1 MNRTDG
7 QYKNTLA
14 KIFKNAGIERNQIRK
29 LVSALT
35 EHDQYVFELAKYL
48 CEDYISSG
56 GTARL
61 KNRQI
66 LARLI
71 LAFAKECRDAHV
83 GFFSVSDTDDDES
96 KLKVRGDDY
105 ITIYYMES
113 EEDKIN
119 NIIFKISATTG
130 SAIEFPKEQMHRIT
144 DQENSYGAFK
154 FKKFDKDVLT
164 KMKRLIPQLRPELRF
179 SIFTERANDGIEVDV
194 LHKTAPLPHPKGEA
208 DKSYSVP
215 RLISAMIGCA
225 LLDSG
230 KEKQYQKIEAEKQ
243 KHINDLLIQ
252 FCDSEDE
259 IYVAP
264 VFLQNKNSFILYSDE
279 IERVNSNFVSTDDFK
294 TILTD
299 FSSGFN
305 VVPQIFTEEEMEN
318 FPELENLIQKDVSS
332 LFCDSS
338 LLREYLK
345 FRMLHIIND
354 DPDRFLFNEENL
366 GMKSVLELKSFPK
379 NVVADLMISSKE
391 NMNSVLFEDE
401 KITECEEKLV
411 RAMEKYELIMEVEPP
426 KKEEME
432 EERGKNTK
440 EKETEIETEYDNEP
454 GEDYYSSDDDYPEL

>member
-1 MNRTDG
+1 
-7 QYKNTLA
+7 
-14 KIFKNAGIERNQIRK
+14 
-29 LVSALT
+29 
-35 EHDQYVFELAKYL
+35 
-48 CEDYISSG
+48 
-56 GTARL
+56 
-61 KNRQI
+61 
-66 LARLI
+66 
-71 LAFAKECRDAHV
+71 
-83 GFFSVSDTDDDES
+83 
-96 KLKVRGDDY
+96 
-105 ITIYYMES
+105 
-113 EEDKIN
+113 
-119 NIIFKISATTG
+119 
-130 SAIEFPKEQMHRIT
+130 MHRIT

-194 LHKTAPLPHPKGEA
+194 LHKTAPLPHPKDEA

-305 VVPQIFTEEEMEN
+305 VVP
-318 FPELENLIQKDVSS
+318 
-332 LFCDSS
+332 
-338 LLREYLK
+338 
-345 FRMLHIIND
+345 
-354 DPDRFLFNEENL
+354 
-366 GMKSVLELKSFPK
+366 
-379 NVVADLMISSKE
+379 
-391 NMNSVLFEDE
+391 
-401 KITECEEKLV
+401 
-411 RAMEKYELIMEVEPP
+411 
-426 KKEEME
+426 
-432 EERGKNTK
+432 
-440 EKETEIETEYDNEP
+440 
-454 GEDYYSSDDDYPEL
+454 